1 MENPIKNS
9 KLHQFLIA
17 TTVFVVGGSAV
28 HLFVM
33 IIDYL
38 LMPSFSHMDLRSDF
52 FGSVMALAMLP
63 MAITYGTC
71 LLGVYFFWR
80 KAKNALALA
89 YKKEAQRR
97 EAEEVVQTMQR
108 LTGILAEHLS
118 SHNAEILHWVENR
131 VQKTGAAPPSIERSS
146 HKIAEAMKALTE
158 VSFVSPYLGKRPLTV
173 CEFETAFQKK
183 LKNKSF
189 TSGCEDF

>member
-1 MENPIKNS
+1 M
-9 KLHQFLIA
+9 
-17 TTVFVVGGSAV
+17 VGGSAV

-80 KAKNALALA
+80 KAKNALELA

-158 VSFVSPYLGKRPLTV
+158 VSFVSPYVGKRPLTV
-173 CEFETAFQKK
+173 CELETAFQKK
-183 LKNKSF
+183 LKNQSF
-189 TSGCEDF
+189 TFGCEDF